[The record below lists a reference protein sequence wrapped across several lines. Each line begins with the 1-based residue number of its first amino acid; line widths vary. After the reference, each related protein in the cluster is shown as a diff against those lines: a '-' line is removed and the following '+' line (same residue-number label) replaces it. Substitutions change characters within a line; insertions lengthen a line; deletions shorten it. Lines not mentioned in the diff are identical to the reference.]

1 MLVQRVVR
9 VVAAALTL
17 AIVLG
22 TGIAW
27 SNVRSFE
34 DGIFHM
40 FAPSLG
46 KGGDDG
52 AIDILLVGLDS
63 RTDAHGNPLSA
74 EELATLRAG
83 DDESTNT
90 DTIILIRIPNNGKS
104 ATAISIPRDS
114 YVAAP
119 GLGKTKINGVYGQ
132 TREAKRAS
140 LVQAGDSAQDAMA
153 QGTEAG
159 RDALI
164 KTVADLTGVTV
175 DHYAEIGLLGFALIT
190 DALGGVDVCLKDAV
204 FEPLSG
210 ADFPA
215 GRQRLNGPQALSF
228 VRQRHDLPR
237 GDLDRVV
244 RQQVVMASL
253 AHRVI
258 SGQTL
263 SSPTTLRRLEPAV
276 QRSVVIS
283 AGWDVMDFVQQM
295 QKLAGGKV
303 AFATIPVLDGAGW
316 SDDGMQSV
324 VRVDPHQVQDW
335 VAGLLQDQA
344 QGKTEELAY
353 TPAKTTADVVNA
365 TDINGLAAAVSDVLS
380 SKGFTTGTVGN
391 NEGGHVKGS
400 QVRAAKTDDLG
411 AQEVAKELG
420 GLPVVA
426 DTSLAPGSVK
436 VVLANDYTGPGSGLC
451 RRPEQSGRARP
462 RVEPGDGRRSQCS
475 RAVADPDRRLRQ
487 AGVHQL
493 STPTTLSG
501 AILDPMLR
509 ADPVGPRITYYDDAT
524 GERIELSAVTLAN
537 WAAKTGN
544 LLRDEMGAGPA
555 SRIAILLPAHWQ
567 TAAVLFG
574 VWWIGAEAV
583 LGGPGR
589 CGAVHGRT
597 GSTRRTP
604 TRRGGEVAVLSL
616 DPFGRPAPDLPIGV
630 TDYATAVR
638 VHGDQIVPEA
648 RPGPALAGR
657 SVDEILADCESSA
670 AARELTRATGCF
682 PPRHGPGPTSWWTV
696 CCRSWPWARRW
707 CRWPIP
713 IRRCCS
719 AESRPKR
726 SPGFCEAG
734 GLRRAGPTHIDI
746 AIYQMLTS
754 CKISMLTS
762 CERWLTL

>member
-1 MLVQRVVR
+1 MPVQHVVR
-9 VVAAALTL
+9 VIATALTL
-17 AIVLG
+17 AVVLG

-40 FAPSLG
+40 SAPSLG

-63 RTDAHGNPLSA
+63 RTDAHGNPLSQQ
-74 EELATLRAG
+74 ELETLRAG
-83 DDESTNT
+83 DEEATNT

-140 LVQAGDSAQDAMA
+140 LVKAGDSAEDAAA

-159 RDALI
+159 REALI

-190 DALGGVDVCLKDAV
+190 DALGGVDVCLKEPV

-215 GRQRLNGPQALSF
+215 GPQRLSGPEALSF
-228 VRQRHDLPR
+228 VRQRHELPR

-263 SSPTTLRRLEPAV
+263 SSPATVKRLEAAV

-295 QKLAGGKV
+295 QKLAGGNV

-324 VRVDPHQVQDW
+324 VRVDPHQVADW
-335 VAGLLQDQA
+335 VGSLLHDQE
-344 QGKTEELAY
+344 QGKTEEIAY
-353 TPAKTTADVVNA
+353 TPAKTTASVVND

-380 SKGFTTGTVGN
+380 AKGFATGTVGN
-391 NEGGHVKGS
+391 NDGGHVKTS
-400 QVRAAKTDDLG
+400 QVRAAKSDDLG
-411 AQEVAKELG
+411 AKEVSKELG

-426 DTSLAPGSVK
+426 DSSLAPGAVR
-436 VVLANDYTGPGSGLC
+436 VVLANDYSGPGSGL
-451 RRPEQSGRARP
+451 SGTESIMPAK
-462 RVEPGDGRRSQCS
+462 V
-475 RAVADPDRRLRQ
+475 
-487 AGVHQL
+487 
-493 STPTTLSG
+493 ST
-501 AILDPMLR
+501 A
-509 ADPVGPRITYYDDAT
+509 
-524 GERIELSAVTLAN
+524 
-537 WAAKTGN
+537 
-544 LLRDEMGAGPA
+544 
-555 SRIAILLPAHWQ
+555 
-567 TAAVLFG
+567 
-574 VWWIGAEAV
+574 
-583 LGGPGR
+583 
-589 CGAVHGRT
+589 GAV
-597 GSTRRTP
+597 STNDK
-604 TRRGGEVAVLSL
+604 A
-616 DPFGRPAPDLPIGV
+616 PAPSPIL
-630 TDYATAVR
+630 TA
-638 VHGDQIVPEA
+638 GSDKPEC
-648 RPGPALAGR
+648 
-657 SVDEILADCESSA
+657 IN
-670 AARELTRATGCF
+670 
-682 PPRHGPGPTSWWTV
+682 
-696 CCRSWPWARRW
+696 
-707 CRWPIP
+707 
-713 IRRCCS
+713 
-719 AESRPKR
+719 
-726 SPGFCEAG
+726 
-734 GLRRAGPTHIDI
+734 
-746 AIYQMLTS
+746 
-754 CKISMLTS
+754 
-762 CERWLTL
+762 